1 MHERETKT
9 RSFDEE
15 EKEQMWT
22 AGFKQ
27 PIAVSFALTLTNVC
41 VITDWRKVKKKKK
54 KTANPSCK
62 IHMFTVYTL
71 YCLTQ
76 MVYKHLTVG
85 IFYSH
90 RCEKEWRLMIHS
102 FLMRQ

>member
-41 VITDWRKVKKKKK
+41 VITDWRKVKKKTK
-54 KTANPSCK
+54 NGQS
-62 IHMFTVYTL
+62 IL
-71 YCLTQ
+71 
-76 MVYKHLTVG
+76 
-85 IFYSH
+85 
-90 RCEKEWRLMIHS
+90 
-102 FLMRQ
+102 